1 MSDTLVKVKNIKKS
15 FQKDGVRLDVLKGI
29 DLEINQGDFI
39 TIMGPSG
46 AGKSTFLHIL
56 GKLDHPTEGQIWF
69 RDTEITTFSPEEESR
84 FRNEDVG
91 FIFQFYH
98 LLQDFDVLENIMM
111 PLRIKGVPL
120 HEARAT
126 AEESLEVMG
135 LGPRKRHKPG
145 ELSGGEQQRVAI
157 ARALINKPQLI
168 LADEPTGNLDRKTGT
183 EVLKYMLDIHE
194 KISSAI
200 VLVTHDPRI
209 GSVGTRQ
216 LNMVDGEFSDL
227 LT

>member
-1 MSDTLVKVKNIKKS
+1 MSETLVKVKNIRKS
-15 FQKDGVRLDVLKGI
+15 FQKNGIKLDVLRGI
-29 DLEINQGDFI
+29 DLAIESGDFI

-56 GKLDHPTEGQIWF
+56 GLLDHPSEGQIWY
-69 RDTEITTFSPEEESR
+69 RDTEITTFSHEEASR

-98 LLQDFDVLENIMM
+98 LLQDFNVVENIML

-120 HEARAT
+120 NEARSA
-126 AEESLEVMG
+126 AEESLQMMG
-135 LGPRKRHKPG
+135 LAPRRHHKPG

-183 EVLKYMLDIHE
+183 EVLKYMLDIHN
-194 KISSAI
+194 KISSAM
-200 VLVTHDPRI
+200 VLVTHDPEI
-209 GSVGTRQ
+209 GSIGTRR
-216 LNMVDGEFSDL
+216 LNMVDGE
-227 LT
+227 LTEL

>member
-1 MSDTLVKVKNIKKS
+1 MSETLVTVKNIRKS
-15 FQKDGVRLDVLKGI
+15 FQKNGVKLDVLRGI
-29 DLEINQGDFI
+29 DLTIEPGDFI

-56 GKLDHPTEGQIWF
+56 GLLDHPTEGEI
-69 RDTEITTFSPEEESR
+69 RYRGTEITTFSHEEESR
-84 FRNEDVG
+84 FRNESVG

-98 LLQDFDVLENIMM
+98 LLQDFDVLENIML

-120 HEARAT
+120 NEARAV
-126 AEESLEVMG
+126 AEESLQVMG
-135 LGPRKRHKPG
+135 LGQRRRHKPG

-183 EVLKYMLDIHE
+183 EVLKYMLDIHNQ
-194 KISSAI
+194 ISSAI
-200 VLVTHDPRI
+200 VLVTHDPQI
-209 GSVGTRQ
+209 GSIGTRQ
-216 LNMVDGEFSDL
+216 LNMVDGE
-227 LT
+227 LTEG

>member
-1 MSDTLVKVKNIKKS
+1 MSETLVKVKNIRKS
-15 FQKDGVRLDVLKGI
+15 FQKNGLKLDVLNGI
-29 DLEINQGDFI
+29 DLEIKSGDFI

-56 GKLDHPTEGQIWF
+56 GLLDHPTEGQIWY
-69 RDTEITTFSPEEESR
+69 RDTEITTFSHEEESR

-98 LLQDFDVLENIMM
+98 LLQDFDVLENIML

-120 HEARAT
+120 NDARAA
-126 AEESLEVMG
+126 AEESLQVMG
-135 LGPRKRHKPG
+135 LGQRKRHKPG

-183 EVLKYMLDIHE
+183 EVLKYMLDIHN

-200 VLVTHDPRI
+200 VLVTHDPQI
-209 GSVGTRQ
+209 GSIGTRR
-216 LNMVDGEFSDL
+216 LNMVDGELSDL
-227 LT
+227 

>member
-1 MSDTLVKVKNIKKS
+1 MSETLVKVKNIRKS
-15 FQKDGVRLDVLKGI
+15 FQKNGLKLDVLRGV
-29 DLEINQGDFI
+29 DLTIESGDFI

-56 GKLDHPTEGQIWF
+56 GLLDHPTEGQIWY
-69 RDTEITTFSPEEESR
+69 RDTEITTFSHEEESR

-98 LLQDFDVLENIMM
+98 LLQDFDVLENIML

-120 HEARAT
+120 NDARAA
-126 AEESLEVMG
+126 AEESLQVMG
-135 LGPRKRHKPG
+135 LGLRKRHKPG

-194 KISSAI
+194 KISSAM
-200 VLVTHDPRI
+200 VLVTHDPQI
-209 GSVGTRQ
+209 GSIGTRRF
-216 LNMVDGEFSDL
+216 NMVDGELSEL
-227 LT
+227 